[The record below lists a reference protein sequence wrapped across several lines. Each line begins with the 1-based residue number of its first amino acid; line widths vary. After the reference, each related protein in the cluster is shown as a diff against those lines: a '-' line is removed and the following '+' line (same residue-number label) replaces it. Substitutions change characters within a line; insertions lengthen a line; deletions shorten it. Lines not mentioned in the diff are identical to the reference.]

1 MGNIVEEGVYA
12 QGAGA
17 AGVDRKEEA
26 PDVVGDK
33 AVLWPVAGSDG
44 SVPGP
49 LGSVY
54 EFRVDF
60 DEAGG
65 DEMLRRDV
73 QSVKAFV

>member
-1 MGNIVEEGVYA
+1 MRDVVEERVHS
-12 QGAGA
+12 QRAGT
-17 AGVDRKEEA
+17 AGIGGEEEP

-44 SVPGP
+44 GVPGP

-54 EFRVDF
+54 ELRVDF

-65 DEMLRRDV
+65 DEMLLRDV
-73 QSVKAFV
+73 

>member
-1 MGNIVEEGVYA
+1 VGNIVEEGVYA

-33 AVLWPVAGSDG
+33 AVLWPDAGSG
-44 SVPGP
+44 RGGPGP

-54 EFRVDF
+54 KLRIDF